1 MNNLSPLEIKG
12 VSLKRVLGT
21 VVKGYIT
28 RYCQESEWEETLIEL
43 PENIQLVDGDAIP
56 YYLKKEDGK
65 YYEYY
70 GFYAPEGKCAYVS
83 DVNFSDCLIED

>member
-12 VSLKRVLGT
+12 VSLHRVRGI

-28 RYCQESEWEETLIEL
+28 RYSRESEWEDTLIEL
-43 PENIQLVDGDAIP
+43 PNNIELVDGDAIP

-70 GFYAPEGKCAYVS
+70 GFQAPEGKCAYIS
-83 DVNFSDCLIED
+83 EENFSDFLIEN